1 MLRSIR
7 SIKWTAA
14 LKYIHFWGFQTTRT
28 NQLSI
33 YRHVM
38 LYFESEVWR
47 QEHVKQARWKGGNL
61 CGSCFKIWAAK
72 KMMSFSINVSTLSRF
87 TAIFNFGIVSLPLK
101 SCLDSIT
108 RPDHGT
114 RRKTQFWL
122 IKGRIVALNDQA
134 NQIQYIFC
142 KTRTFYTWC
151 RLSTLFRFALA
162 KPNLTFETAKS
173 FLYLLQ
179 INIWKI

>member
-1 MLRSIR
+1 MLQLTNQKIEFYKLTNQRMLRSIR
-7 SIKWTAA
+7 SAKWTAA
-14 LKYIHFWGFQTTRT
+14 LNAYVFRDFKQREQTNCLYIGM
-28 NQLSI
+28 SC
-33 YRHVM
+33 
-38 LYFESEVWR
+38 FESEVWR
-47 QEHVKQARWKGGNL
+47 QEHAKWARPRAGWKGGNL
-61 CGSCFKIWAAK
+61 CGSCSKIWAAK
-72 KMMSFSINVSTLSRF
+72 RMMSFSINVSTLSRF

-101 SCLDSIT
+101 SCLVSIA
-108 RPDHGT
+108 RPDHET

-162 KPNLTFETAKS
+162 
-173 FLYLLQ
+173 
-179 INIWKI
+179 